1 MTELERIADQVQRA
15 YAGKAWHGPSV
26 LEALE
31 GVTPEIAARHPIGN
45 AHSIW
50 ELGHHIGAWADIPRR
65 RIEGER
71 FEITQELNFPP
82 VIENTAAAWR
92 ESLDRLAESQRR
104 FIDVIR
110 SLDERRLDK
119 SIMPDGPTI
128 YTLLHGV
135 AQHHVYHAGQII
147 LLKRIAVVRS

>member
-31 GVTPEIAARHPIGN
+31 GVTPEIAARHSIAN

-50 ELGHHIGAWADIPRR
+50 ELVHHIGAWADIPRR
-65 RIEGER
+65 RIQGNR
-71 FEITQELNFPP
+71 FEVTQELNFPS

-92 ESLDRLAESQRR
+92 ESLDGLADSQRR
-104 FIDVIR
+104 LIEVIR
-110 SLDERRLDK
+110 SLDERRLDEAV
-119 SIMPDGPTI
+119 MQDGPTI
-128 YTLLHGV
+128 YRLLHGV
-135 AQHHVYHAGQII
+135 AQHHAYHAGQII
-147 LLKRIAVVRS
+147 LLKRICAIR

>member
-26 LEALE
+26 LEALQ
-31 GVTPEIAARHPIGN
+31 GVTHETAARHSIAN

-50 ELGHHIGAWADIPRR
+50 ELAHHIAAWADIPRR

-71 FEITQELNFPP
+71 FEITQELNFPR
-82 VIENTAAAWR
+82 VIENTAAGWR

-104 FIDVIR
+104 LLDVIR
-110 SLDERRLDK
+110 RLDERRLDEP
-119 SIMPDGPTI
+119 IMQDGPTI
-128 YTLLHGV
+128 YRLLHGV
-135 AQHHVYHAGQII
+135 AQHHAYHAGQII
-147 LLKRIAVVRS
+147 LLKRIAA

>member
-26 LEALE
+26 LEALQ
-31 GVTPEIAARHPIGN
+31 GVTPDIAARHSIAN

-50 ELGHHIGAWADIPRR
+50 ELAHHIGAWADIPRR

-71 FEITQELNFPP
+71 FEVTQEMNFPP
-82 VIENTAAAWR
+82 VIENTAAGWR

-104 FIDVIR
+104 LIDVIH
-110 SLDERRLDK
+110 SLEERRLDEAV
-119 SIMPDGPTI
+119 MQDGPTI
-128 YTLLHGV
+128 YTLLQGV
-135 AQHHVYHAGQII
+135 AQHHAYHAGQIV
-147 LLKRIAVVRS
+147 LMRKANSL

>member
-26 LEALE
+26 LEALH
-31 GVTPEIAARHPIGN
+31 GVTPEIAARHSIAN

-50 ELGHHIGAWADIPRR
+50 ELAHHIGAWADIPRR

-71 FEITQELNFPP
+71 FEVTQEMNFPP
-82 VIENTAAAWR
+82 VIENTAAGWR

-104 FIDVIR
+104 LIDVIR
-110 SLDERRLDK
+110 SLDERRLDEPV
-119 SIMPDGPTI
+119 MQDGPTI
-128 YTLLHGV
+128 YTLLQGV
-135 AQHHVYHAGQII
+135 AQHHAYHAGQIVLI
-147 LLKRIAVVRS
+147 RKGNSL